1 MKKEIAMKFDDAKME
16 LDRHLVSL
24 LNTYGSDTDN
34 AVGAAWRYLQCHKKV
49 KVQLVRSLVEMG
61 LRRRLHELRDAM
73 RQMAQHESMT
83 DPADA
88 EAAAA
93 AAAETNE
100 EAVDGAKEQPAN
112 VAKRGPAMLEKIA
125 EGMTLTLMATIPVI
139 GTGKLLGEATGR
151 DLDVAIKQL
160 RTRHEGVLRR
170 LLFFQT
176 VRSKVGDQK
185 QVQEVLSEEDVRG
198 MFRRIEKQK
207 LATTLPVAA
216 KRALKGEKKDSRGAA
231 ENAEKKEEA

>member
-1 MKKEIAMKFDDAKME
+1 MKKEIVMKFDDAKME
-16 LDRHLVSL
+16 LDRYLASL
-24 LNTYGSDTDN
+24 LNTYGSDRV
-34 AVGAAWRYLQCHKKV
+34 ARVSAAWRYLQRHKEV
-49 KVQLVRSLVEMG
+49 KVHLTRYLMEMG
-61 LRRRLHELRDAM
+61 LNRRIHEVDDAM
-73 RQMAQHESMT
+73 RQMAQHQSMT
-83 DPADA
+83 DPADDA
-88 EAAAA
+88 
-93 AAAETNE
+93 
-100 EAVDGAKEQPAN
+100 PAN

-176 VRSKVGDQK
+176 VRSKVADQK

-216 KRALKGEKKDSRGAA
+216 KRSLKGEKK
-231 ENAEKKEEA
+231 EA